1 MHRLLKRQLDR
12 HTTGTEAV
20 PESWRAFVDAVDAAY
35 VQSDNDRTMLE
46 RSLDLSSS
54 ELLQANS
61 ELAAVFQAFPDL
73 FLRLNRVGTILDHKG
88 DDRQALGH
96 PKRRLRGS
104 RVQDLPLRE
113 VADPL
118 AAALAEVVDS
128 GELVRIEYA
137 IKNERYYEARLLP
150 VLDNQVLMII
160 REITDRKQ
168 AEIALADKARDLERS
183 NGELQQFAYIASH
196 DLQEPLRT
204 VQSYLQLL
212 RRRYRDRLDQDAD
225 EFIEFA
231 VEGAQRMR
239 HLITDLLSFAR
250 VSSRARPFEPTGLDQ
265 VVDDVLRSLEVA
277 IDERN
282 AMITRDPLPVVNAD
296 RNQLLQLYQNLISN
310 ALKFNEDPEPRVHL
324 GAEQAGSRW
333 RLSVRDNGIG
343 LKPEY
348 ADKVFE
354 IFKRLYAKDEYEG
367 TGIGLAI
374 CKKIVER
381 HGGEIGVESSPDQ
394 GSTFWFTLAPGHAP
408 GRGNDHATAEDR

>member
-12 HTTGTEAV
+12 HTAGSNAV
-20 PESWRAFVDAVDAAY
+20 PEAWREFVDAIDAAY
-35 VQSDNDRTMLE
+35 VQSDHDRAMLE
-46 RSLDLSSS
+46 RSLELSSG

-73 FLRLNRVGTILDHKG
+73 FLRLDHRGTILDHKG
-88 DDRQALGH
+88 DHRQALGH
-96 PKRRLRGS
+96 PRHRLRGS
-104 RVQDLPLRE
+104 RVQDLPLPE
-113 VADPL
+113 VTGAL
-118 AAALAEVVDS
+118 VEALAQVRDH

-137 IKNERYYEARLLP
+137 TPDEHYYEARLLP
-150 VLDNQVLMII
+150 VLDDQVLMII
-160 REITDRKQ
+160 REITDRKL
-168 AEIALADKARDLERS
+168 AELALADKARDLERS

-212 RRRYRDRLDQDAD
+212 RRRYRAKLDQDAD

-250 VSSRARPFEPTGLDQ
+250 VSSRARPFETTPIDE
-265 VVDDVLRSLEVA
+265 VIDSVLRSLGVA
-277 IDERN
+277 IEERG
-282 AMITRDPLPVVNAD
+282 AEITRDPLPVVNAD
-296 RNQLLQLYQNLISN
+296 RNQLLQLYQNLVSN
-310 ALKFNEDPEPRVHL
+310 ALKFNDDPKPRVHL
-324 GAEQAGSRW
+324 GAERVGPRW

-348 ADKVFE
+348 AEKVFE
-354 IFKRLYAKDEYEG
+354 IFKRLYAKEEYEG

-381 HGGEIGVESSPDQ
+381 HGGEIGVESSPGE
-394 GSTFWFTLAPGHAP
+394 GSTFWFTLAPGQDTS
-408 GRGNDHATAEDR
+408 RGNDHANAEDR